1 MQKMHRLQAS
11 LCWSLHLAGVRKK
24 DMMSPRDLMGHLF
37 AVSNIS
43 FGLSGLIC
51 LSRFT
56 ALEFLRLAH
65 QLEMPSLNLWR
76 FLSVSNLWIVVCFG
90 FRDQGAVPWG

>member
-1 MQKMHRLQAS
+1 MQKMHRPQGS
-11 LCWSLHLAGVRKK
+11 LCWPLHLAGVREK
-24 DMMSPRDLMGHLF
+24 DMMSPRDSMGHLF

-51 LSRFT
+51 LSRFA
-56 ALEFLRLAH
+56 ALELLRLAH
-65 QLEMPSLNLWR
+65 QLVMPSLNLWR
-76 FLSVSNLWIVVCFG
+76 FVSVSTVWIVVCFG

>member
-1 MQKMHRLQAS
+1 MHRPQGS
-11 LCWSLHLAGVRKK
+11 LCWSLHLADVREK
-24 DMMSPRDLMGHLF
+24 DMMSPRDSMGHLF

-51 LSRFT
+51 LSRFA

-65 QLEMPSLNLWR
+65 QLVMPSLSLWR

-90 FRDQGAVPWG
+90 FRDQGAGPWG